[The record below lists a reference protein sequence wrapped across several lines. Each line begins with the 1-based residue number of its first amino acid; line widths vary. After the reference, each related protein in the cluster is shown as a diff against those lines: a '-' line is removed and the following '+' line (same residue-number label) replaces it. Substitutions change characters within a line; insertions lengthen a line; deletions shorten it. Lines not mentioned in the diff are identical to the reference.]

1 MFLVIRV
8 RGTTGVIKNIADT
21 LKMLRLN
28 RISHA
33 VLIEENPSYEGM
45 LQKSKDYVTW
55 GEIDSETLAEIISKR
70 GEISGGEKITDE
82 YLKENTDYS
91 SIDDLAKALVNGE
104 VKLSDLD
111 IKPVLRLHPPRKGY
125 ENIRVSFKEGG
136 SLGYRGEEI
145 KELAKK
151 MA

>member
-1 MFLVIRV
+1 MFFVIRV
-8 RGTTGVIKNIADT
+8 RGTTGVIRNIAET

-33 VLIEENPSYEGM
+33 VLVEDNPSYNGM

-55 GEIDSETLAEIISKR
+55 GEIDAETLAEILSKR
-70 GEISGGEKITDE
+70 GEIIGGDKLTNEF
-82 YLKENTDYS
+82 LKENSDYD
-91 SIDDLAKALVNGE
+91 SIDELAKALVNGE
-104 VKLSDLD
+104 VKLSDLN

-136 SLGYRGEEI
+136 SLGYRGEAI